1 MISNTIIR
9 LKTIFFDIS
18 KAHYATASKLTL
30 RVQTVEAAAASFRQ
44 EMLPKNIESR
54 S

>member
-1 MISNTIIR
+1 MISNTVIR
-9 LKTIFFDIS
+9 FKTIFFDIS
-18 KAHYATASKLTL
+18 KAHFATALKLTL
-30 RVQTVEAAAASFRQ
+30 RVQTVKAVAASFRQ